1 MNIDYKEKYL
11 KYKNKY
17 LQIKKIYGG
26 KNIIKGGTII
36 FDNNLDGFKSIRGDS
51 NEEAELW
58 NILYRNNVAMLNI
71 PDEWDGWDGEKHFNI
86 LRNRGLKLKR
96 EYYQEIIAN
105 LPNIMNNFIENEQHE
120 DFEECL
126 NLIKQIVNKRQAG
139 VLRHEYNDSQDPKHD
154 RILEKWRGVL
164 ETINP
169 SVSCSESE
177 KDKTPICRYFE
188 NGYCREGENCHF
200 QHGEKLV
207 YAEDKPVKEEY
218 VPVRCSESEKDKT
231 PICRYFE
238 RGYCREGENCR
249 FQHGEKSIYKK
260 YNVPVQEVIVE
271 EYTISPSAS
280 SSPPPLPPP
289 SRGFAQKP
297 ESRGFGVPYMPPGHG
312 FAQKPE
318 SRGFGVPYA
327 PPLSSYQES
336 QESKNYPQQN
346 IKTSAKKC
354 RNWTTT
360 GHCCYGDRCH
370 FSHQ

>member
-1 MNIDYKEKYL
+1 MNIDYKQ
-11 KYKNKY
+11 KY

-26 KNIIKGGTII
+26 KNIIKGGRII
-36 FDNNLDGFKSIRGDS
+36 FDNTLDGFKSIRGDS

-58 NILYRNNVAMLNI
+58 NILYRNNVALLNI

-86 LRNRGLKLKR
+86 LRNRGLKLKK

-126 NLIKQIVNKRQAG
+126 NLIKEIVNKRQAG
-139 VLRHEYNDSQDPKHD
+139 VLRHQYDDSEDTNHD
-154 RILEKWRGVL
+154 RILKKWRGVL

-177 KDKTPICRYFE
+177 KDKI
-188 NGYCREGENCHF
+188 
-200 QHGEKLV
+200 
-207 YAEDKPVKEEY
+207 
-218 VPVRCSESEKDKT
+218 

-249 FQHGEKSIYKK
+249 FQHGEKPVYKGDIPVIEED
-260 YNVPVQEVIVE
+260 NVSVQEVLLA
-271 EYTISPSAS
+271 EYTT
-280 SSPPPLPPP
+280 SPPPPPP

-297 ESRGFGVPYMPPGHG
+297 ESWGFGDPFSAPLGSYRRPP
-312 FAQKPE
+312 
-318 SRGFGVPYA
+318 
-327 PPLSSYQES
+327 QEP
-336 QESKNYPQQN
+336 NYPQQN

>member
-1 MNIDYKEKYL
+1 MNINYKQKYL

-86 LRNRGLKLKR
+86 LRNTGLKLKK

-139 VLRHEYNDSQDPKHD
+139 VLRHEYDNSQDPKHD
-154 RILEKWRGVL
+154 RILKQWRGVL

-177 KDKTPICRYFE
+177 KYKTPICRHFE
-188 NGYCREGENCHF
+188 
-200 QHGEKLV
+200 K
-207 YAEDKPVKEEY
+207 
-218 VPVRCSESEKDKT
+218 
-231 PICRYFE
+231 
-238 RGYCREGENCR
+238 GYCREGENCR
-249 FQHGEKSIYKK
+249 FQHVKMPVYEKEGIPITEEK
-260 YNVPVQEVIVE
+260 NVPVRYSESEKYETPICRYFEKGYCREGENCRFQHVKMPVHAEILNM
-271 EYTISPSAS
+271 YTAPVQ
-280 SSPPPLPPP
+280 P
-289 SRGFAQKP
+289 SRGFAQKHKDLP
-297 ESRGFGVPYMPPGHG
+297 FGDQILVQPSRG
-312 FAQKPE
+312 FAQKHKNLP
-318 SRGFGVPYA
+318 FG
-327 PPLSSYQES
+327 
-336 QESKNYPQQN
+336 
-346 IKTSAKKC
+346 I
-354 RNWTTT
+354 
-360 GHCCYGDRCH
+360 
-370 FSHQ
+370 